1 MHLLKVG
8 TLRDYLQW
16 EFAELTGREQ
26 SPYGDTDAYEGRHKG
41 GASKAAADNAQVCNN
56 FVQFLNTKTVKPN

>member
-1 MHLLKVG
+1 MAQQPLHLLKVG

-26 SPYGDTDAYEGRHKG
+26 SPYGQTDAYEGRSKG
-41 GASKAAADNAQVCNN
+41 GAGKGSETAQV
-56 FVQFLNTKTVKPN
+56 